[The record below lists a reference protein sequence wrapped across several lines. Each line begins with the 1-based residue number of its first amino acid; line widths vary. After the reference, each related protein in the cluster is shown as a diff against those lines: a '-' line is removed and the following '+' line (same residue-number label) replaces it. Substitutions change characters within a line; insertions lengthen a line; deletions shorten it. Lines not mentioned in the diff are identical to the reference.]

1 MYFDAV
7 KRQKGRVFSQIRE
20 NTRPK
25 SSNIYFLLLN
35 NCRKSGIIVEE
46 LVKCL
51 ILKGEGFYEESNS
64 TCNDYN
70 GNINIGMRKE
80 TSEG

>member
-35 NCRKSGIIVEE
+35 NCRKSGIISYV
-46 LVKCL
+46 
-51 ILKGEGFYEESNS
+51 
-64 TCNDYN
+64 
-70 GNINIGMRKE
+70 
-80 TSEG
+80 